1 LGKIP
6 IQVTIINDPLKKQD
20 CEASCGT
27 DWSSLQALALAR
39 KQISERF
46 TGNIQLTYV
55 DMDEETTSDEMKKW
69 ISLGKSGKLSLPLLV
84 INGQLRISGSF
95 DMRQM
100 IDAIEVET
108 EMRV

>member
-6 IQVTIINDPLKKQD
+6 IKVTIINDPLKKQD

-27 DWSSLQALALAR
+27 DWSSLQAIALAR

-46 TGNIQLTYV
+46 KGNIQLTYMDV
-55 DMDEETTSDEMKKW
+55 DEETNSDEMKKW
-69 ISLGKSGKLSLPLLV
+69 ISSVKNGKLSLPLLV

-108 EMRV
+108 ELGV